1 LTGEIFIMATQWM
14 RRGWLAALA
23 SALLLAACGGGSI
36 VDPFTPSRVVVFG
49 DAMADA
55 GQNGSRY
62 TVNDGTLNV
71 WPLYLAAQY
80 GLTVTPSSAG
90 GLDYATGNARVR
102 VKPDAAGNNATPTVK
117 EQIDAFL
124 AGSTIDDGDLIV
136 ISAGTSDVIAEA
148 QAVITLAQTEE
159 QMLADI
165 GEAGRALGTQV
176 RRLVNAG
183 AKHIVVAGPYNLG
196 RSPWAV
202 QEGQESLLE
211 EASSRFNQQFLVSIV
226 DLGENVLYVDAAL
239 FFNQATGNPTV
250 YDLAEDAP
258 TVPVCTSVDPG
269 PGIGT
274 GAGEVNS
281 NLCTPTTTVTDLYA
295 AYLFADRVYPTPRGH
310 QLFADYAYDRI
321 KNRF

>member
-1 LTGEIFIMATQWM
+1 MATQWL

-23 SALLLAACGGGSI
+23 SVLLLASCGGGDI
-36 VDPFTPSRVVVFG
+36 VDPFTPSRVVAFG

-62 TVNDGTLNV
+62 TVNDGTVNV
-71 WPLYLAAQY
+71 WPVYLAAQY
-80 GLTVTPSSAG
+80 GITLEPSSAG

-102 VKPDAAGNNATPTVK
+102 IKPDAAGNSATPTVK

-124 AGSTIDDGDLIV
+124 AAETIDDGDLIV

-148 QAVITLAQTEE
+148 QAVITGAQNEE
-159 QMLADI
+159 QMLDAI
-165 GEAGRALGTQV
+165 GQAGRDLGAQV
-176 RRLVNAG
+176 RRLVTAG
-183 AKHIVVAGPYNLG
+183 AKHVLVAGPYNLG

-202 QEGQESLLE
+202 QVGAESLLE
-211 EASSRFNQQFLVSIV
+211 EASSRFNQQFLISVLN
-226 DLGENVLYVDAAL
+226 LGENVLYVDAAL

-258 TVPVCTSVDPG
+258 VTVVCTSVDPG

-274 GAGEVNS
+274 GAGQVNS
-281 NLCTPTTTVTDLYA
+281 NLCTPTTILNDLPYA

-310 QLFADYAYDRI
+310 QLFGDYAYDRL